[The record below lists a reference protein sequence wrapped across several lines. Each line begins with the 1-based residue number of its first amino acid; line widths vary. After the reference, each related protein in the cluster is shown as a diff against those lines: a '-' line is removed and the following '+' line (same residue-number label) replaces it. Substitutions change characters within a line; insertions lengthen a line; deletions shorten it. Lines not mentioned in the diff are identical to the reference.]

1 MKFIEGTPDI
11 PDELVD
17 ETLAG
22 DVVFLCGA
30 GISRRTGLPLFKEL
44 TELIYTE
51 LGETFDDD
59 PPEKESF
66 EKKEYD
72 RTLRA
77 LEKRLR
83 RPGSATSPVRIAC
96 VAKLQIPAGENYPD
110 HEAVVVL
117 SRDREGRSRVLTT
130 NFDTLFE
137 RAAAWRGEDWSSE
150 AVKALPKPGGPRD
163 FGIHH
168 LHGRLADPKLGLA
181 ESDLILTSAD
191 FGDAYLRDGWASRYI
206 EDRMRTA
213 TLVLVGYGAEDAA
226 LRLLLETLDV
236 DRERFPDLNKVYALD
251 RSSGGSASHWR
262 AKGVIPLEF
271 DSHDALY
278 ATLSAWARYVEHPSE
293 FERTRV
299 GEILAGAPGEA
310 TEFDRA
316 QLRSLT
322 RRGNAAALLMEA
334 NPSLAWLPALGELQL
349 VRFDDRWLAA
359 WIGENLHDP
368 SAVSEVVARLGMFG
382 PGVADTLTYSLNRS
396 GDALAPFLRQ
406 SWTLLIRHMR
416 NNQRGLTPASGWYD
430 LLPAFER
437 GDRSAD
443 TITRLTQ
450 LLKPALKI
458 EKRFRLD
465 DDEPEVATTVHDLM
479 RVDYEPEENIAI
491 DEVLSAWSVDTS
503 PEANFQLVTALSH
516 ALDNTLDDAVD
527 IGVESNRGSG
537 LTDFDVASVAE
548 HAQNR
553 YRRGFLPIVR
563 TIAEIWTR
571 LAVKDPARALEF
583 VTAWISSQHKL
594 NHRLA
599 LFAAGNPAVPPD
611 MVKKVLTALPRAELF
626 LTAGT
631 VELHRL
637 LMNRWNDL
645 TAEFRGAFEARI
657 RSGPPADWFREGADV
672 DRHIDRSRF
681 DVIGNLLRAGI
692 DLSAE
697 TRDLQETILQ
707 RWPEWKLRPEAQS
720 GFHSWHEFSAERLL
734 PDPEKLKD
742 IPDQELVE
750 VALRAD
756 AAADFGD
763 GQNWRSLCE
772 REPESAF
779 RALLADAEHG
789 RWRANAWRQL
799 LLSAAI
805 AADPVAA
812 EQVTARLLQ
821 WPDASFSEIASYA
834 AEWLG
839 KPEILAQEALR
850 WPLWDRLCASLPEE
864 DADDIPDSDLFQK
877 ALNVPIG
884 KLAEVLLQL
893 MPSSEKDPLFAKE
906 TAPRLDA
913 LVEMPG
919 RGGALART
927 RLAAELNFMFDRAP
941 EWTTARLIPLF
952 AWDAQDA
959 QAVWAA
965 RQYSRFIGGARLF
978 ALTKGPFL
986 QLFRRVEVP
995 DEVIR
1000 TFAGWLV
1007 SILLANQ
1014 TGDAKYDLS
1023 FVEARVAL
1031 RRTSPSALQSVA
1043 HDLAEEM
1050 EKAKPDQKLVRWRY
1064 VVGPVFR
1071 GLWPQDVDLLSG
1083 TVTFKFLQIL
1093 RATGEAFPEAAD
1105 AILPFIVPEE
1115 REQGTAAYSLAKA
1128 DEILFTSAPATML
1141 DVVTAAVG
1149 KKPAGSVFDLQKILD
1164 RIAAA
1169 EPKLAD
1175 GRKFQSLVQMAR
1187 PRGS

>member
-1 MKFIEGTPDI
+1 MRFIEGTPDI

-17 ETLAG
+17 ETLSG
-22 DVVFLCGA
+22 NVVFLCGA
-30 GISRRTGLPLFKEL
+30 GISRRVGLPLFKEL

-51 LGETFDDD
+51 LGETYEDD

-66 EKKEYD
+66 EKREYD

-96 VAKLQIPAGENYPD
+96 AAKLQVPAGGIFPD

-117 SRDREGRSRVLTT
+117 SRDREGHSRVLTT

-137 RAAAWRGEDWSSE
+137 RAAVRRTEERASE
-150 AVKALPKPGGPRD
+150 AMKALPKPGGPRD

-168 LHGRLADPKLGLA
+168 LHGRLADPELDLA

-191 FGDAYLRDGWASRYI
+191 FGDAYLRDGWASRYL

-213 TLVLVGYGAEDAA
+213 TLVLVGYGAEDVA

-251 RSSGGSASHWR
+251 RSSDGSASHWR

-271 DSHDALY
+271 ASHDALY
-278 ATLSAWARYVEHPSE
+278 ATLSAWARYVEHPSD

-299 GEILAGAPGEA
+299 NEILAGSPGEA
-310 TEFDRA
+310 AEFERA

-322 RRGNAAALLMEA
+322 RRGNAAALLVEA

-359 WIGENLHDP
+359 WVGKNLHDP
-368 SAVSEVVARLGMFG
+368 RAVSEVVARLALFG
-382 PGVADTLTYSLNRS
+382 PGVADTLSYSLNRS
-396 GDALAPFLRQ
+396 GDALAPFLKQ
-406 SWTLLIRHMR
+406 SWMLLIRHMR
-416 NNQRGLTPASGWYD
+416 NNERGLTPASGWYD
-430 LLPAFER
+430 LLPALEH
-437 GDRSAD
+437 GDRSAE
-443 TITRLTQ
+443 TVSRLTQ
-450 LLKPALKI
+450 LLKPELKI
-458 EKRFRLD
+458 ERRFRRED
-465 DDEPEVATTVHDLM
+465 DKPEEATSVHDLM
-479 RVDYEPEENIAI
+479 RVDYEPEENIGI
-491 DEVLSAWSVDTS
+491 DEVLSAWSGDTP
-503 PEANFQLVTALSH
+503 PEADFQLVTALSH
-516 ALDNTLDDAVD
+516 ALDNTLDDALD

-537 LTDFDVASVAE
+537 LTDFDVASVGD

-571 LAVKDPARALEF
+571 LADKDPARAREF

-599 LFAAGNPAVPPD
+599 LFAAGNPTVPAD
-611 MVKKVLTALPRAELF
+611 MVKKVLTTLPSAELF

-631 VELHRL
+631 VELYRL
-637 LMNRWNDL
+637 LVNRWNDL
-645 TAEFRGAFEARI
+645 SAEWRDAVEARI
-657 RSGPPADWFREGADV
+657 RSGPPGDWFREGADV
-672 DRHIDRSRF
+672 DRYIDRSRF
-681 DVIGNLLRAGI
+681 DLIGNLLRAGI

-697 TRDLQETILQ
+697 TRDLQEAILQ
-707 RWPEWKLRPEAQS
+707 RWPEWQLRPEAQS
-720 GFHSWHEFSAERLL
+720 GFHSWHESSAERLL
-734 PDPEKLKD
+734 SQPEKLKD

-750 VALRAD
+750 VALKED
-756 AAADFGD
+756 AEADFGD
-763 GQNWRSLCE
+763 GQNWRSICE
-772 REPESAF
+772 REPD
-779 RALLADAEHG
+779 RALRALIVDAEMG

-805 AADPVAA
+805 AADPIAA
-812 EQVTARLLQ
+812 EQVSSRLLQ

-839 KPEILAQEALR
+839 KPEILAQEELR
-850 WPLWDRLCASLPEE
+850 WLLWDRLCRVLPEE
-864 DADDIPDSDLFQK
+864 EGDDIPDSELFQK

-893 MPSSEKDPLFAKE
+893 MPSSESDPLFAKE
-906 TAPRLDA
+906 IVARLDA
-913 LVEMPG
+913 LIEMPG
-919 RGGALART
+919 RGGLLART
-927 RLAAELNFMFDRAP
+927 RLAAELSFMFDRAP
-941 EWTTARLIPLF
+941 EWTTARLVPLF

-959 QAVWAA
+959 PAVWAA

-978 ALTKGPFL
+978 ALTKEPFL
-986 QLFRRVEVP
+986 RLFRRVEVP

-1000 TFAGWLV
+1000 TFAGWLI

-1014 TGDAKYDLS
+1014 TGDAEYDLS

-1031 RRTSPSALQSVA
+1031 RRTRPEALRSVA

-1050 EKAKPDQKLVRWRY
+1050 ERAKPDQKLARWRN

-1071 GLWPQDVDLLSG
+1071 GIWPQDVDLLSG

-1115 REQGTAAYSLAKA
+1115 KEQGNAAYSIAKA
-1128 DEILFTSAPATML
+1128 DEVLFTSAPAKML
-1141 DVVTAAVG
+1141 DVVSAAVG
-1149 KKPAGSVFDLQKILD
+1149 KKPAGSVFDLQKVLD

-1187 PRGS
+1187 PRGL